1 MLVASIALAFA
12 AAVTGPNQPLGG
24 WLLIVVLIAILA
36 GGGMAAYL
44 LVPGS
49 PDAPASLAGA
59 SLDLKGAARQRR
71 GHPLSRSR
79 GDAALLARHCRARR

>member
-1 MLVASIALAFA
+1 MSFKLWSVRTIAGWVVLVASITLAFA

-36 GGGMAAYL
+36 GGGGMAAYL

-49 PDAPASLAGA
+49 PDAPDHCSQRVRGPVLH
-59 SLDLKGAARQRR
+59 AA
-71 GHPLSRSR
+71 
-79 GDAALLARHCRARR
+79 D

>member
-1 MLVASIALAFA
+1 VLVASIALAFA

-49 PDAPASLAGA
+49 PDASDHCSQGVPGPVLH
-59 SLDLKGAARQRR
+59 AA
-71 GHPLSRSR
+71 
-79 GDAALLARHCRARR
+79 D